1 MASTSQGASSSSGAS
16 LVTEVRPEADPLPAK
31 IGEIGYTTSQYE
43 EMREVSLQ
51 DDHVRTAH
59 PAERTTTRGSNPSGS
74 GATATSASSTRSKRS
89 ILSFFSSKGARWK
102 GIAYATFAR
111 MALLFLALVGV
122 ITAWVIVAKTLVANP
137 EAQQNQDSTDTTGT
151 NPGPQ
156 GMVPYPIITHVAFSI
171 GVLFLLLFFERAIF
185 HARAERYNF
194 LNPTSM
200 AANTGDAIMGLA
212 PWNRP
217 PLPTYAAA
225 LGSRG
230 TGDVEDNI
238 IAQPPPPAYGNT
250 RGSTLLLANLLR
262 NSLRS
267 VPSRGS
273 RRVSQMSQ
281 VQRTDSPS
289 PISYDESEEATDA
302 QRARAVEATLSRL
315 EEGRTGGNGGR
326 SQ

>member
-1 MASTSQGASSSSGAS
+1 
-16 LVTEVRPEADPLPAK
+16 V
-31 IGEIGYTTSQYE
+31 
-43 EMREVSLQ
+43 
-51 DDHVRTAH
+51 
-59 PAERTTTRGSNPSGS
+59 
-74 GATATSASSTRSKRS
+74 RS
-89 ILSFFSSKGARWK
+89 I
-102 GIAYATFAR
+102 
-111 MALLFLALVGV
+111 LLFLALAGV
-122 ITAWVIVAKTLVANP
+122 ITAWVIVSNSLAANP
-137 EAQQNQDSTDTTGT
+137 DIPNQPTRPDSETPGVGQ
-151 NPGPQ
+151 GPQ
-156 GMVPYPIITHVAFSI
+156 GMTPNPILVHVAFTI
-171 GVLFLLLFFERAIF
+171 GVLFLLLFFERTIF

-194 LNPTSM
+194 INPTSM
-200 AANTGDAIMGLA
+200 AANSSDAVMGLA

-267 VPSRGS
+267 IPTRGS
-273 RRVSQMSQ
+273 QRVSQMSQ

-289 PISYDESEEATDA
+289 PMGYEESEVATDA

-315 EEGRTGGNGGR
+315 EEGRTGDSGAR
-326 SQ
+326 TQ